1 MNMNIYINNNSYILS
16 FFIHN
21 ANFCKQKENKRM
33 ERKGKEK
40 QNRISRKNVFLY
52 NVYD

>member
-21 ANFCKQKENKRM
+21 ANFCKQKRKQKNGK
-33 ERKGKEK
+33 ERKRKTKSNISEK
-40 QNRISRKNVFLY
+40 CVLI
-52 NVYD
+52 